1 MRCHQI
7 KKNVSVLS
15 FFFALLIHRMIYGQ
29 GGIFLLKLIGSAL
42 ILLACSGFVLS
53 KEREFTE
60 HKRQLEDFA
69 LLLSLLQNEMCRLRF
84 PLPVV
89 LEHCWIKMCDPY
101 GKLCEQVQSNLIQQE
116 RGEASAIWSMQVEAA
131 RKQFLLDDAE
141 CQLLSEIG
149 EVFRMD
155 NVELKEELFEV
166 YRKRL
171 LKLTKDYETS
181 LVSRRRLNR
190 YGTVLAG
197 VFVIILLL

>member
-1 MRCHQI
+1 M
-7 KKNVSVLS
+7 
-15 FFFALLIHRMIYGQ
+15 
-29 GGIFLLKLIGSAL
+29 LKLIGSAL
-42 ILLACSGFVLS
+42 ILLACIGFVLS

-89 LEHCWIKMCDPY
+89 LEHCGIKMCDPY

-131 RKQFLLDDAE
+131 RKRFLLDEAE

>member
-1 MRCHQI
+1 
-7 KKNVSVLS
+7 
-15 FFFALLIHRMIYGQ
+15 MIYGQ

-89 LEHCWIKMCDPY
+89 LEHCGIKMCDPY

-131 RKQFLLDDAE
+131 RKRFLLDEAE